1 MGPTACSSKVP
12 ARPSQNC
19 ASRNAALN
27 TVGLFLGPTRPE
39 SPIAIV
45 LWSTPAAP
53 TTWQVLQEIIPERE
67 SRFSKNSIWPRS
79 IFSSVIGLSSG
90 ASASV
95 GIGWKIWEYSLS
107 TVCMEPSSCWLPEL
121 QLQNSRKDKNAVPE
135 TATRKVGE
143 CLDLI
148 IPKRSEERRVGKEC
162 R

>member
-67 SRFSKNSIWPRS
+67 RRFSKNSMWPRS
-79 IFSSVIGLSSG
+79 ILSSVIGLSSG

-95 GIGWKIWEYSLS
+95 GIGSKICAYSLLTDCS
-107 TVCMEPSSCWLPEL
+107 EASSCWLPEL
-121 QLQNSRKDKNAVPE
+121 QLQNRKKNEKAIPE
-135 TATRKVGE
+135 ITARKVDV
-143 CLDLI
+143 CADFV
-148 IPKRSEERRVGKEC
+148 IPKIIYWLIG
-162 R
+162 